1 MKKILLSLILA
12 GILFPV
18 LSQKSNLIIFS
29 ENGERF
35 QVVLNGVL
43 QNAEPE
49 TNVLITDL
57 IAPSYKVKIVFEA
70 EVPDLDKTIYYQNGS
85 SQDTYMLK
93 VNKKGEFV
101 LRFQNSVP
109 IAQAPPPP
117 ATQIVH
123 VYSTTPPAAAVSVT
137 QTTTTTTHV
146 EAPGASTNVNMNT
159 NVGNMNMN
167 VSINESSTMSSST
180 TTSTT
185 TTSTGVAVGTT
196 STEVVYVLPG
206 YDGYYGCPYPMED
219 SDFQIALRSI
229 DSKSFS
235 DSKLLVAKQ
244 VLDKNCVLSTQV
256 MQIMEQFDFEE
267 DKLEIAKYAYGST
280 LDIGNYFRVND
291 AFDFESSIEELDT
304 YIINYRR

>member
-1 MKKILLSLILA
+1 MKKVLLSLLLA
-12 GILFPV
+12 GLLFPAF
-18 LSQKSNLIIFS
+18 SQKSNLIVFS

-43 QNAEPE
+43 QNADPE

-57 IAPSYKVKIVFEA
+57 IAPSYKLKIIFEG
-70 EVPDLDKTIYYQNGS
+70 EIPDLDKTIYYQNGS
-85 SQDTYMLK
+85 SQDTYMVK
-93 VNKKGEFV
+93 ANKKGEYV

-117 ATQIVH
+117 TTQVVH
-123 VYSTTPPAAAVSVT
+123 VYSTTPPAASVSVT
-137 QTTTTTTHV
+137 STTTTTQVAAPGTGTNVNVNTNMSGVSMNVNINESSTTSTSTTTTTT
-146 EAPGASTNVNMNT
+146 
-159 NVGNMNMN
+159 
-167 VSINESSTMSSST
+167 
-180 TTSTT
+180 TS
-185 TTSTGVAVGTT
+185 TSTGAVVGGT
-196 STEVVYVLPG
+196 TEVVYVLPG

-219 SDFQIALRSI
+219 ADFQMALHSIA
-229 DSKSFS
+229 SKDFS
-235 DSKLLVAKQ
+235 DSKLLLAKQ
-244 VLDKNCVLSTQV
+244 VLDKNCVLSSQV

-280 LDIGNYFRVND
+280 LDVGNYFRVND